1 MILALKYAELYP
13 VTCKM
18 MNQRKTIQRR
28 RKMFIK

>member
-18 MNQRKTIQRR
+18 MNQRKTIQTRR
-28 RKMFIK
+28 RKFIK